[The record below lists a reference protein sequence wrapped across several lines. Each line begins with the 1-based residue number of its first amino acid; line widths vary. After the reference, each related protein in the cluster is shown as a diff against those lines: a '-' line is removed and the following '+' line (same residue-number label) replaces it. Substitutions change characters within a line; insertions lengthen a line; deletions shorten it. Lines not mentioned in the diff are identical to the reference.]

1 MANLNKKRYFKIIIN
16 KGEKVVVAVNL
27 PYFVLFVK
35 QIIKS
40 YGTICIIEV
49 VDS

>member
-27 PYFVLFVK
+27 PFC
-35 QIIKS
+35 
-40 YGTICIIEV
+40 TIRKTNY
-49 VDS
+49 